1 MKRILVANAKGGC
14 GKTTLATQI
23 AGHFASQGRSVLL
36 ADYDRQR
43 SASDWLGCRPASC
56 APLTLHAAWRDPLPE
71 QGYEILVCDMPAA
84 ITAQALWQVL
94 RAGDKLLIPVMPSP
108 SDMLAS
114 LRFMMALNMADLAK
128 AGVEV
133 GLVANRVR
141 SNTEYT
147 RSLYEL
153 LARMELPLVASI
165 RDTQNY
171 VRALDH
177 GISLFDLPLQR
188 VRNDLEQWQVLLQWL
203 DGDAKPGHSINSP
216 AGAEKQS
223 ADSVF

>member
-84 ITAQALWQVL
+84 ITAQALWKVL

-147 RSLYEL
+147 RSLYQL

-203 DGDAKPGHSINSP
+203 DGDVQPERSSDSPPGTERQRANT
-216 AGAEKQS
+216 AL
-223 ADSVF
+223 